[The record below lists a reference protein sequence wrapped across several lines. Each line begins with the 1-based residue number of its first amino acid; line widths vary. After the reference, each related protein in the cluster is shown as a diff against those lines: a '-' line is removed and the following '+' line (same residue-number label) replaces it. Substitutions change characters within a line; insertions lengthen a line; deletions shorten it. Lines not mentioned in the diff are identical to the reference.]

1 VKRRALAL
9 HAVVLVLAAAG
20 VVALW
25 NDLATRWRIVMVVVV
40 ALVAGIRLVPLTRLL
55 GKPGT
60 IVEYVGAALGLVVIP
75 IFALLGIDAL
85 LAQLGA
91 GPSWPGVQLLVG
103 AVIVLLV
110 ARVSLEPFWTGHE
123 LPGPWWF
130 AVGAMLALTVV
141 PGLVIGLIGL
151 IKGDGR
157 TLDQRPTVARLDVI
171 VLRADPPPSTPPATR
186 LGSWRID
193 TWTGRVRGDRIVW
206 DGGREPELNGD
217 EADADRVL
225 ILLPPAA
232 DNAAPARWMALADRV
247 EPRATPTFALLKHP
261 DAGQLDEWRKPL
273 SGPTGRAGGALALA
287 DLPADA
293 TTPEPKLGLLAATQS
308 PTAAADLPLAVAH
321 RPILRFDINE
331 PVPRPLDVDALFQ
344 TGEISMCEGG
354 QKIRE
359 LCVQLHSG
367 DELQTGFNHLAFD
380 SHALATAKV
389 PSRIYVHVT
398 HTIAKGGSKEG
409 LINLDYWWY
418 LPDNPAHSG
427 SGAFC
432 GPGFSIPGA
441 TCFDHQSDW
450 EGVTVVLD
458 GRRPEAAPVAVNYA
472 QHDGRVRYTWPALQR
487 LWQRTGAQ
495 RLAPAGALG
504 TRPLVFAARGT
515 HASYPIACGEASC
528 PRDVVPQLRHTSALQ
543 DNPHDGKRPWEG
555 IEDKACAGTCVV
567 ELPTRRNGAAPEGW
581 SAWPG
586 EWGTANC
593 IMGLFCASAHPPV
606 SPGRQDRYA
615 YPWCTNRA
623 YDLRNG
629 AFAEVAVQSCAA
641 QVTSD
646 GDLARGS
653 RLLALGDSY
662 SSGEGA
668 GDYEPGSDTDDN
680 TCHRSR
686 NAWPVLLAEQRR
698 LRFQPSLACS
708 GATLTDLM
716 SGRSGGQPERR
727 RSQLSRIAGDANV
740 ITVTIGGN
748 DLGFREV
755 LENCIATDC
764 VATYHRPS
772 GDVLDARIDA
782 LARRLP
788 AAYRAI
794 QAAAPKAR
802 VVVVDYPKF
811 FPDAKPN
818 CAALD
823 RISPAEGDY
832 LNDKLHRADVA
843 ILDAAREA
851 GVTGIDV
858 STALKGGE
866 LTCSGTQYVNHA
878 TPQLKLLSASFHPNA
893 DGQERMAR
901 AVATA
906 LGNLDR

>member
-1 VKRRALAL
+1 
-9 HAVVLVLAAAG
+9 
-20 VVALW
+20 
-25 NDLATRWRIVMVVVV
+25 
-40 ALVAGIRLVPLTRLL
+40 
-55 GKPGT
+55 
-60 IVEYVGAALGLVVIP
+60 
-75 IFALLGIDAL
+75 
-85 LAQLGA
+85 
-91 GPSWPGVQLLVG
+91 
-103 AVIVLLV
+103 
-110 ARVSLEPFWTGHE
+110 
-123 LPGPWWF
+123 
-130 AVGAMLALTVV
+130 
-141 PGLVIGLIGL
+141 
-151 IKGDGR
+151 
-157 TLDQRPTVARLDVI
+157 
-171 VLRADPPPSTPPATR
+171 
-186 LGSWRID
+186 
-193 TWTGRVRGDRIVW
+193 
-206 DGGREPELNGD
+206 
-217 EADADRVL
+217 
-225 ILLPPAA
+225 
-232 DNAAPARWMALADRV
+232 
-247 EPRATPTFALLKHP
+247 
-261 DAGQLDEWRKPL
+261 
-273 SGPTGRAGGALALA
+273 
-287 DLPADA
+287 
-293 TTPEPKLGLLAATQS
+293 
-308 PTAAADLPLAVAH
+308 
-321 RPILRFDINE
+321 
-331 PVPRPLDVDALFQ
+331 
-344 TGEISMCEGG
+344 
-354 QKIRE
+354 
-359 LCVQLHSG
+359 
-367 DELQTGFNHLAFD
+367 
-380 SHALATAKV
+380 
-389 PSRIYVHVT
+389 
-398 HTIAKGGSKEG
+398 
-409 LINLDYWWY
+409 
-418 LPDNPAHSG
+418 
-427 SGAFC
+427 
-432 GPGFSIPGA
+432 
-441 TCFDHQSDW
+441 
-450 EGVTVVLD
+450 
-458 GRRPEAAPVAVNYA
+458 VAVNYA
-472 QHDGRVRYTWPALQR
+472 QHDGRVRYAWPALQR
-487 LWQRTGAQ
+487 LWQRTGVQ
-495 RLAPAGALG
+495 HLAPAGALG

-528 PRDVVPQLRHTSALQ
+528 PRDVVPELRHTSALQ
-543 DNPHDGKRPWEG
+543 DNPHDGKQPWEG

-581 SAWPG
+581 SVWPG

-593 IMGLFCASAHPPV
+593 IMGVFCASAHPPA

-629 AFAEVAVQSCAA
+629 AFAEVGVESCAA

-698 LRFQPSLACS
+698 LRIQPSLACS

-755 LENCIATDC
+755 LENCIAADC
-764 VATYHRPS
+764 VTTYHRPS
-772 GDVLDARIDA
+772 GDVLDARIDD

-823 RISPAEGDY
+823 RISPAEGGY
-832 LNDKLHRADVA
+832 LNDKLHRADIA

-858 STALKGGE
+858 STTLQGGE

-893 DGQERMAR
+893 LGQERMAR